1 MRAYTYIDRGAAI
14 VGNGWIER
22 RWNAFLGTT
31 VGLVDKATGF
41 DWINGECSEM
51 YLDLDGQGL
60 DTMALG
66 KAAWL
71 EDTSALGATLTC
83 MHERPGL
90 DVQIQ
95 TMAYHDLPVLLRTVR
110 LLNKSRHP
118 QSLRRIVLDSFAMR
132 RKTFRALVHGFHESH
147 PELVHKTD
155 ERAVALQLTRR
166 GLILGCEASATYELC
181 APNPM
186 ACAVARDE
194 TVNLPEDRWIALPAC
209 YLIPYQGPVE
219 HASRTCFAEFL
230 AHRREL
236 AEEEGSKSDV

>member
-1 MRAYTYIDRGAAI
+1 
-14 VGNGWIER
+14 
-22 RWNAFLGTT
+22 
-31 VGLVDKATGF
+31 
-41 DWINGECSEM
+41 
-51 YLDLDGQGL
+51 
-60 DTMALG
+60 
-66 KAAWL
+66 
-71 EDTSALGATLTC
+71 
-83 MHERPGL
+83 
-90 DVQIQ
+90 VQIQ
-95 TMAYHDLPVLLRTVR
+95 TIAYHDLPVLLRTVR

-118 QSLRRIVLDSFAMR
+118 QSLRRIVFDSFAMR

-194 TVNLPEDRWIALPAC
+194 ALTLPEGRWVGLPAC

-219 HASRTCFAEFL
+219 DASRTSFAEFL
-230 AHRREL
+230 AHRRGLLE
-236 AEEEGSKSDV
+236 AERSESDLDT